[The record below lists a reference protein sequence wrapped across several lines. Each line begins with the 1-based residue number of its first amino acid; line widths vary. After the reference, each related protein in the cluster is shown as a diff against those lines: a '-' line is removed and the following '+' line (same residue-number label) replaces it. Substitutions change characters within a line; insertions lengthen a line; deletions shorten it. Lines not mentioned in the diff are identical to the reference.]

1 MKDTHVFSTKGLG
14 GIAVGLLLLMLV
26 VSLVYTPYDPNQMNI
41 PNRLKPPSS
50 AHWFG
55 TDEFGRDLFSRI
67 LAGARV
73 SLVVGLLSAGIAA
86 LGGILIGA
94 VSGYFGGWLDEVIM
108 RLMDALM
115 ALPGIVMALL
125 IISLRGPGLVN
136 TALAL
141 GIMGIPA
148 FARIVRGGFL
158 QSREV
163 EYVQAAVCIGA
174 NSWRI
179 IFRHILPNQLTPII
193 VASSINF
200 AGAIL
205 GEAGLSYLGLGIQPP
220 DPSWGR
226 MLQEGQK
233 FIYSAPW
240 YSIAPGLTIT
250 FTVFAFYLFANDLQI
265 WLHPAN
271 LYRRRGTKNEPAGF
285 AAERSLLLDKK
296 EQGLILD

>member
-1 MKDTHVFSTKGLG
+1 MKGAQTLTTTGLG
-14 GIAVGLLLLMLV
+14 GIAVGLLVLLL
-26 VSLVYTPYDPNQMNI
+26 LIGFIYTPYEPNQMNI
-41 PNRLKPPSS
+41 PKRLQPPS
-50 AHWFG
+50 ADHWFG

-73 SLVVGLLSAGIAA
+73 SLLVGLISASIAA
-86 LGGILIGA
+86 LGGTLIGS
-94 VSGYFGGWLDEVIM
+94 VSGYFGGWLDEVVM

-115 ALPGIVMALL
+115 ALPGLVMALL
-125 IISLRGPGLVN
+125 IISIRGPGLVN

-141 GIMGIPA
+141 GIMGIPS

-163 EYVQAAVCIGA
+163 EYVQAAISIGA
-174 NSWRI
+174 TSWRI

-200 AGAIL
+200 AAAIL

-226 MLQEGQK
+226 MLQEGQGY
-233 FIYSAPW
+233 IYSAPW

-250 FTVFAFYLFANDLQI
+250 FTVFAFYLFSNDLQV

-271 LYRRRGTKNEPAGF
+271 LYRRR
-285 AAERSLLLDKK
+285 K
-296 EQGLILD
+296 ETRDESQGAVLSNRPMTLRR

>member
-1 MKDTHVFSTKGLG
+1 MKGAQTLTTTGLG
-14 GIAVGLLLLMLV
+14 GIAVGLLVLLL
-26 VSLVYTPYDPNQMNI
+26 LIGFIYTPYEPNQMNI
-41 PNRLKPPSS
+41 PKRLQPPS
-50 AHWFG
+50 ADHWFG

-73 SLVVGLLSAGIAA
+73 SLLVGLISASIAA
-86 LGGILIGA
+86 LGGTLIGS
-94 VSGYFGGWLDEVIM
+94 VSGYFGGWLDEVVM

-115 ALPGIVMALL
+115 ALPGLVMALL
-125 IISLRGPGLVN
+125 IISIRGPGLVN

-141 GIMGIPA
+141 GIMGIPS

-163 EYVQAAVCIGA
+163 EYVQAAISIGA
-174 NSWRI
+174 SSWRI

-200 AGAIL
+200 AAAIL

-226 MLQEGQK
+226 MLQEGQGY
-233 FIYSAPW
+233 IYSAPW

-250 FTVFAFYLFANDLQI
+250 FTVFAFYLFSNDLQV

-271 LYRRRGTKNEPAGF
+271 LYRRRKEPRDESQRAVLSN
-285 AAERSLLLDKK
+285 RPMTLRR
-296 EQGLILD
+296 